1 MGIVKHR
8 RLQGDDDTGEISTD
22 NELGRNNCG

>member
-1 MGIVKHR
+1 MHQ
-8 RLQGDDDTGEISTD
+8 RLQGDDDTGEIGIR